1 MNGWLLVVVVVVV
14 PNFNNAPYF
23 WYSHLLS
30 VFRDVSELFRERISV
45 ESRMNANPRHVPR
58 RPRQVWIGGMFT

>member
-30 VFRDVSELFRERISV
+30 VFRDVSELFRVVHFRRIPNER
-45 ESRMNANPRHVPR
+45 ESHPDNN
-58 RPRQVWIGGMFT
+58 QVWIGGMFT